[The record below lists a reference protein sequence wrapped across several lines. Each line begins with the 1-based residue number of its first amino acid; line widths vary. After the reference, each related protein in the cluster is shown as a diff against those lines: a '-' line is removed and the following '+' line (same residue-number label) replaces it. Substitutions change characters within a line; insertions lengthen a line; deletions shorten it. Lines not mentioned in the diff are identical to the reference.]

1 MRIRVGKN
9 IFFKI
14 TVNRLNDE
22 PEDFTDARNV
32 KLTINR
38 KYSSYQVS
46 PPLTIHDNIIEFEF
60 VGGGNATSGQ
70 YEVHLYY
77 EKLNEASVT
86 GIDKF
91 YLDFCNAFIL
101 VDLTCK
107 EDAGFE
113 SESPSINLKGIIERN
128 RDGKDGVTPRID
140 PETKRWMIGI
150 EDTGIVAEGKDGL
163 TPSIGENGNWWIG
176 DVDTGKPSR
185 GKAFEYS
192 DFTPEEIKELQ
203 KPASDMIN
211 ALDTLDKAVTA
222 NEQQRINN
230 ENTRVSSENARKESE
245 SLRKSAEDTRAS
257 NEEARKKAETGRASA
272 EDNRVKAEQSRVES
286 ESNRVKAENTR
297 VEKEIERQT
306 AENTRDTN
314 EQSRKES
321 ETNRVKA
328 EEGRVTEFNRLKAES
343 ETATSNATE
352 QANYAKQQGDNVAG
366 TVNEIK
372 TAQSGLLSRVND
384 YMYDMSGL
392 LGKLAVKGAVGADE
406 KQVTDGS
413 YYDVNGNLVPSTSG
427 GYAYQKLTVDPS
439 KVYELNILFTGG
451 NVSTLVL
458 FDENDNVIHNSPR
471 VAVSGNFVFT
481 GITSIGITFDKN
493 NESKYVIRSFDIQD
507 LTTVLNT
514 QQGNRALYV
523 AAGAVYNQNTG
534 FYELNG
540 LTDIT
545 EKQMREIYVQTNPT
559 KRVTDLCSVLNAS
572 SIRTNFPFLNRG
584 GYKNIDCHAAFANC
598 TNLEVVAFGARD
610 GDNFS
615 PSRIHYAF
623 INCIKLREIKSILN
637 VTSLESYNNKFLNT
651 FSACRALEKILI
663 LNLKDNISF
672 SNSPLLSLESLQYL
686 ITNAANTSPITVTV
700 HADVYDKIQDEGQ
713 VDWHAL
719 IETAAAKQITFA
731 TA

>member
-9 IFFKI
+9 IFFKL

-32 KLTINR
+32 RLTINR

-46 PPLTIHDNIIEFEF
+46 PHLTIHDNIIEFEF

-70 YEVHLYY
+70 YEIHLYY

-107 EDAGFE
+107 EDTGFE

-192 DFTPEEIKELQ
+192 DFTEEEIHELQ
-203 KPASDMIN
+203 EPARAMIE

-222 NEQQRINN
+222 NEKLRIEN
-230 ENTRVSSENARKESE
+230 ETARVSSENSRKESE
-245 SLRKSAEDTRAS
+245 NLRREAENTRAS
-257 NEEARKKAETGRASA
+257 NEEARETAETGRASA
-272 EDNRVKAEQSRVES
+272 EDNRVKAEQSRVET
-286 ESNRVKAENTR
+286 ENNRVTAENTR
-297 VEKEIERQT
+297 VEKENERQT
-306 AENTRDTN
+306 AENTRDMN
-314 EQSRKES
+314 EQSRKEA
-321 ETNRVKA
+321 ETNRVTA
-328 EEGRVTEFNRLKAES
+328 EEGRVTEFNRLKSES
-343 ETATSNATE
+343 ETATLNATT
-352 QANYAKQQGDNVAG
+352 QANYAKEQGDNVAG
-366 TVNEIK
+366 TVEEIK
-372 TAQSGLLSRVND
+372 TAQEGLVTSVN
-384 YMYDMSGL
+384 
-392 LGKLAVKGAVGADE
+392 
-406 KQVTDGS
+406 
-413 YYDVNGNLVPSTSG
+413 
-427 GYAYQKLTVDPS
+427 
-439 KVYELNILFTGG
+439 
-451 NVSTLVL
+451 
-458 FDENDNVIHNSPR
+458 
-471 VAVSGNFVFT
+471 
-481 GITSIGITFDKN
+481 
-493 NESKYVIRSFDIQD
+493 D

-545 EKQMREIYVQTNPT
+545 EEQMREIYVQTNPT

-584 GYKNIDCHAAFANC
+584 GYKNIDCYAAFANC

-610 GDNFS
+610 SNNFF
-615 PSRIHYAF
+615 PSRIIYAF
-623 INCIKLREIKSILN
+623 INCIKLREIKSVLN

-672 SNSPLLSLESLQYL
+672 SDSPLLSLGSLQYL

-700 HADVYDKIQDEGQ
+700 HADVYAKIQDETQ
-713 VDWHAL
+713 TEWHAL